1 MRLRGGLSAL
11 FNVLDLLQLICI
23 SLPFCCNYLHLR
35 FCVHTGRND
44 SKQQTVWE
52 GHFWFH
58 WKKKTSS
65 VLRTEQVSSVFEFA
79 PLGYFKYTGLE
90 AERKWVK
97 EKKWK
102 HWRQFVRKKAS
113 GEYQKDKSNPSNQI
127 TSYCGSISVWLGLVL
142 LHISHC
148 RTTINHYRVR
158 DYQFSACVS
167 ARYVSAG
174 LLCLRGST
182 SVFFFL
188 PLIMLWTEA
197 AVSSRLAQ
205 PPSHTEGL
213 QYWSDVLRLLF
224 VWPLTLPQPCVAPF
238 SERTWNIVFAKINI
252 TAVRL
257 FHIRSNLLQTGCD
270 TCSLSKLEIFSQALY
285 DTDRGNTSFFTGDG
299 SCRGL

>member
-1 MRLRGGLSAL
+1 MSLTFSSSFASLCPSVATTSTSGSVYTLGEMIPSSKLFGKGISGSTGKKRPLLCSKLNKSAVFL
-11 FNVLDLLQLICI
+11 
-23 SLPFCCNYLHLR
+23 SLPPWGILSIL
-35 FCVHTGRND
+35 D
-44 SKQQTVWE
+44 WKQKGNE
-52 GHFWFH
+52 
-58 WKKKTSS
+58 WK
-65 VLRTEQVSSVFEFA
+65 
-79 PLGYFKYTGLE
+79 
-90 AERKWVK
+90 RKNGNIGGNLC
-97 EKKWK
+97 EKK
-102 HWRQFVRKKAS
+102 HQENTKKI
-113 GEYQKDKSNPSNQI
+113 KVNPSNQI
-127 TSYCGSISVWLGLVL
+127 ASYCGSISVWLGLVL

-148 RTTINHYRVR
+148 RTTINHYHVR

-213 QYWSDVLRLLF
+213 QYWSDVLRMLF